1 MRCFAHT
8 CVTKNGLLEGVSRIA
23 CMKCTHCESG
33 KTVKAGANP
42 SGSQRYYCKE
52 CHRHFTPEP
61 KPKGYA
67 AEVREQAVKMVV
79 DGANFRRT
87 GRYLK
92 VNHQTVVNWFNAATA
107 ELKPAKTPRPVVGEG
122 DVVELDELFTFV
134 GDKKTKPTSSRKSI
148 GKHGVS

>member
-1 MRCFAHT
+1 M
-8 CVTKNGLLEGVSRIA
+8 GYD
-23 CMKCTHCESG
+23 
-33 KTVKAGANP
+33 AGI
-42 SGSQRYYCKE
+42 K
-52 CHRHFTPEP
+52 
-61 KPKGYA
+61 
-67 AEVREQAVKMVV
+67 EQAVKMVV

-107 ELKPAKTPRPVVGEG
+107 ELKPAETPCPVVGEG

-134 GDKKTKPTSSRKSI
+134 GDKKTKSTSSRKSI